1 MLSELKSRPQRAS
14 AEDGQRLEQLR
25 QRLARVETA
34 VRSLGGFLASARE
47 VEADGTTS
55 NADWER
61 DHRPWKRL
69 PSATEQSQKVDGF
82 LKAAG
87 MTLAADGATV
97 TCRDLVTSLSQRACG
112 TQDHRPQGPGLSSLD
127 KQGRPAKR
135 TRLEKG
141 FEQNT
146 QGQEEGSVKA
156 SDGEGDQRVGR
167 GSFQVKSEEREKG
180 SLVQRRLA
188 LLVSL
193 QETKEA
199 AEQLRLQEPSLP
211 ALQHR

>member
-1 MLSELKSRPQRAS
+1 MDDCLLYELKSRPQRAS

-47 VEADGTTS
+47 VEADGT
-55 NADWER
+55 
-61 DHRPWKRL
+61 
-69 PSATEQSQKVDGF
+69 EQSQKVDGF

-97 TCRDLVTSLSQRACG
+97 TCRDLVTSLSQRARG
-112 TQDHRPQGPGLSSLD
+112 TQDHWPQGPGLSSLD
-127 KQGRPAKR
+127 NQGRPAKR

-141 FEQNT
+141 FELNT
-146 QGQEEGSVKA
+146 QGQDEGSVKA
-156 SDGEGDQRVGR
+156 SDSEGDQRVGG

-193 QETKEA
+193 RETKEA